1 MFSIAYKAVRP
12 LIKNSLNFF
21 KINFKQFFFSIL
33 LILYILL
40 FSPIFKLLGGN
51 LLEETYNQ
59 NKINNIIIYSGPTYE
74 TYVNKIYKI
83 RYVDLKNILKNNS
96 DINIY
101 ILGRI
106 QVIPEQRLLKSL
118 LISEGVAEDK
128 IRIIYKDLGNSYK
141 NLENLYNLLMEKN
154 VNEVL
159 FVTSP
164 YLTKRIKLLW
174 NKYSDDITINFYKT
188 LDWPSKELNLFGKF
202 KNKNIIIYEYSAI
215 MYNYLSNKF

>member
-1 MFSIAYKAVRP
+1 M
-12 LIKNSLNFF
+12 
-21 KINFKQFFFSIL
+21 
-33 LILYILL
+33 
-40 FSPIFKLLGGN
+40 LGSN

-83 RYVDLKNILKNNS
+83 RYFDLKNILKNNS

-101 ILGRI
+101 ILGKI

-128 IRIIYKDLGNSYK
+128 IRIIYKDLGNSSK
-141 NLENLYNLLMEKN
+141 NLENLYNLLVEKN